1 MAGSVSVARQYSVL
15 IATILRFPEV
25 ASVSLDPFAREIR
38 TQFLVRR
45 SLGEREATELRERLA
60 DALDG
65 YAALERKEASG
76 RDLGLSTEGSLTTVS
91 AVWQADR
98 LEACEIGLMV
108 EFLRDHLGDDLL
120 VDAEGAG
127 GPDEGVDEDLYMGEE
142 IIAEKLA
149 DLSRLRGERRLV
161 ACRDEGRVIVYHR

>member
-1 MAGSVSVARQYSVL
+1 MLGSASAARQYSVL
-15 IATILRFPEV
+15 VATILRFPEV

-45 SLGEREATELRERLA
+45 ALDGDEAAALRERLA

-65 YAALERKEASG
+65 YAALERKEPPG
-76 RDLGLSTEGSLTTVS
+76 LDLMLTSDGSVTTVS

-98 LEACEIGLMV
+98 LEVSGIGLFV
-108 EFLRDHLGDDLL
+108 ELVREQLGDDLL
-120 VDAEGAG
+120 VDAEASSATEDGAE
-127 GPDEGVDEDLYMGEE
+127 DDLYMGEE